1 MILFGYVKYEKRTR
15 SIERFGCD
23 RDKYHSVLGMRS
35 VRFFLNEFE
44 YLIDIFVYEQKT
56 YFKYKNEKVLTLLLG
71 ILLFFCSFAQHLRLF
86 ATKFNANTVWVRWID
101 GDH

>member
-44 YLIDIFVYEQKT
+44 YLIDIFVYEK
-56 YFKYKNEKVLTLLLG
+56 KH
-71 ILLFFCSFAQHLRLF
+71 ILNIKMKKS
-86 ATKFNANTVWVRWID
+86 
-101 GDH
+101 